1 MSKPEFRRLERIEV
15 DRLFNVYDHR
25 IDLKLD
31 DRVTLL
37 HGPNGSGKT
46 VILRMIDALLNAR
59 LSYFERIPFSRL
71 AIGFHDGS
79 AIALHKSATDG
90 NAATL
95 KVYENGKEEHSAQVR
110 LRTEAERITA
120 SIGHLQHH
128 PTIPDAWI
136 DTRDGELL
144 MSPEVISRYG
154 DLFSQSNAEGDSP
167 RTPVWF
173 QSFLKAV
180 NTHLIEEQR
189 LFQFGEGHRDRP
201 PRRRY
206 WQSGA
211 SALVSTVVEYG
222 HEFRTRLA
230 DTMADYGRQS
240 QTLDQSFLHRLIT
253 AKEEMTVNELVC
265 HISDIKKKTDELKN
279 LGILEET
286 QASPIPV
293 GMLEDIDST
302 QARVMTLYVHD
313 TTAKLA
319 MLDALKDRSLLLLET
334 MNQKYRHKNI
344 RVHREHGLVA
354 VSDDGQR
361 LDLDCLSSG
370 EQHELV
376 LYYDLLFRVPSN
388 TIVLIDEP
396 ELSLHV
402 AWQKKFLP
410 DLLEIIKL
418 SSFDT
423 LIATHSPYIVGD
435 KPELMIGLGGSD

>member
-1 MSKPEFRRLERIEV
+1 
-15 DRLFNVYDHR
+15 
-25 IDLKLD
+25 
-31 DRVTLL
+31 
-37 HGPNGSGKT
+37 
-46 VILRMIDALLNAR
+46 
-59 LSYFERIPFSRL
+59 
-71 AIGFHDGS
+71 
-79 AIALHKSATDG
+79 
-90 NAATL
+90 
-95 KVYENGKEEHSAQVR
+95 
-110 LRTEAERITA
+110 
-120 SIGHLQHH
+120 
-128 PTIPDAWI
+128 
-136 DTRDGELL
+136 
-144 MSPEVISRYG
+144 
-154 DLFSQSNAEGDSP
+154 
-167 RTPVWF
+167 
-173 QSFLKAV
+173 
-180 NTHLIEEQR
+180 
-189 LFQFGEGHRDRP
+189 
-201 PRRRY
+201 
-206 WQSGA
+206 
-211 SALVSTVVEYG
+211 
-222 HEFRTRLA
+222 
-230 DTMADYGRQS
+230 MADYGRQS

>member
-15 DRLFNVYDHR
+15 DGLFNVYDHR
-25 IDLKLD
+25 IDLKLNE
-31 DRVTLL
+31 RVTLL

-46 VILRMIDALLNAR
+46 VILRMIDSLLNAR

-79 AIALHKSATDG
+79 AVALHKSPTDG

-136 DTRDGELL
+136 DTRDGKLL
-144 MSPEVISRYG
+144 VSPEVISRYG

-167 RTPVWF
+167 RTPIWF
-173 QSFLKAV
+173 QGFLKAV

-189 LFQFGEGHRDRP
+189 LFQFGEGHRDRL

-253 AKEEMTVNELVC
+253 AKETMPGEILEER
-265 HISDIKKKTDELKN
+265 ISDLEKKTDELKN

-319 MLDALKDRSLLLLET
+319 MLDALKDRSHLLLEK

-354 VSDDGQR
+354 VSDDGRR
-361 LDLDCLSSG
+361 LELDCLSSG

-376 LYYDLLFRVPSN
+376 LYYDLLFKVPSN

-410 DLLEIIKL
+410 DLLEIVKL
-418 SSFDT
+418 SNFDT
-423 LIATHSPYIVGD
+423 LIATHSPYIIGD
-435 KPELMIGLGGSD
+435 KPDLMIGLGGAD